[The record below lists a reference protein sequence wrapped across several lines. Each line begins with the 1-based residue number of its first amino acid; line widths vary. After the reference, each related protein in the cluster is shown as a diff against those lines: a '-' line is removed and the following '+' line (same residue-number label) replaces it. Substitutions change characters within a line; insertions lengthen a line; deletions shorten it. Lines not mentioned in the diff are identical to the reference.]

1 MFHLEDVL
9 QIKDIEEVRAL
20 VRRHPLTLTLSLTI
34 ATLLI
39 VVPFFFIFP
48 LFQWGIAGMAIF
60 LIAVIF
66 GVMLAIRA
74 VLLWNSN
81 VLIITSL
88 RLVGVDQRGVFSRFV
103 VETPL
108 FYVADVSWRRQGMI
122 DACLKTG
129 TVLIRY
135 GQERANI
142 QLERVSHPERVVSLM
157 NDLRHGGQASVVAA
171 KPSDRV
177 EKIIGRLNQLSAE
190 ELEQLYQKLE
200 QGNEHKI
207 EPTAARPLVKQKDLG
222 GQTRLTNL
230 EPEV

>member
-20 VRRHPLTLTLSLTI
+20 VRRHPLTLTPSLAA

-48 LFQWGIAGMAIF
+48 LFRWGIAGMVIF
-60 LIAVIF
+60 LVAVIS
-66 GVMLAIRA
+66 GIILAIRTF
-74 VLLWNSN
+74 LLWNSN

-108 FYVADVSWRRQGMI
+108 TYVAEVTWQRQGLV
-122 DACLKTG
+122 DACFKTG
-129 TVLIRY
+129 TICIRY
-135 GQERANI
+135 GQERAQI
-142 QLERVSHPERVVSLM
+142 ELERVSHPERVITLV
-157 NDLRHGGQASVVAA
+157 NDLCQVSAPN
-171 KPSDRV
+171 KSDVQSDERK
-177 EKIIGRLNQLSAE
+177 EKVMERFKQLSVE

-200 QGNEHKI
+200 QGNEPKV
-207 EPTAARPLVKQKDLG
+207 EAPVVLPMVQQKDLG
-222 GQTRLTNL
+222 GETRLTNL